1 MLTTASVT
9 TNEDINGVIGIRK
22 LKKLDKT
29 MAKRERTSNTTIHI
43 QLKIEQ
49 LIIGR
54 ILIFLENEMA
64 NKCE

>member
-1 MLTTASVT
+1 MLVASLT

-22 LKKLDKT
+22 LKKKDKKNGE
-29 MAKRERTSNTTIHI
+29 KRKDKQYNTTL
-43 QLKIEQ
+43 LKIEQ

>member
-1 MLTTASVT
+1 MLTTASLT
-9 TNEDINGVIGIRK
+9 PNEDINGVIGIRK
-22 LKKLDKT
+22 LKKKDKKNGE
-29 MAKRERTSNTTIHI
+29 KRKDKQYNTTL
-43 QLKIEQ
+43 LKIEQ